1 MTLTPC
7 LRCSPKIG
15 SPGQAQGQ
23 GFASNQTT
31 GAEVGTIVGTV
42 TGIPGLGPLL
52 GAIGGLVGSLFGA
65 TPVLTA
71 QQIVTDVTPTV
82 INNLQKAGLTLPPG
96 QEQQYVQAAL
106 AGQLPAPQINYLVPV
121 GVGGLALFLL
131 LT

>member
-7 LRCSPKIG
+7 LRCSPRLH
-15 SPGQAQGQ
+15 P

-31 GAEVGTIVGTV
+31 GAAVGQIVGTA
-42 TGIPGLGPLL
+42 TGIPGLGPVLSAV
-52 GAIGGLVGSLFGA
+52 GSLVGSLFGN

-82 INNLQKAGLTLPPG
+82 VNNLQQAGLTLPPG
-96 QEQQYVQAAL
+96 QEQEYVQAAL
-106 AGQLPAPQINYLVPV
+106 AGQLPAPQINYLVPL
-121 GVGGLALFLL
+121 GIGGLALFLL